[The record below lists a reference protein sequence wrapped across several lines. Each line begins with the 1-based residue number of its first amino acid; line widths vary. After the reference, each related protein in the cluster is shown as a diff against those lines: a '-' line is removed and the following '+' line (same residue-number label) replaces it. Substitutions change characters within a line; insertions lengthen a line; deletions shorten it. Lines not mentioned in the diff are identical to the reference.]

1 MEDLYDTIE
10 QYVLGKMPEGEKAE
24 FEARMNAD
32 PALQDEVAAFRVA
45 REILETGIAD
55 SLRADFAGWQSAK
68 AGPKP
73 ARRAF
78 LRVHSRVWAVAAS
91 LLLLL
96 GIFGYWRVSQYSGDT
111 LAANFYDSSELTTV
125 RSAPAGQGE
134 LDAGLSALRAGNFE
148 AAATAFQAFEPSNPY
163 YIDAQYLLANT
174 WYQSGKLNDAETI
187 LQQLQTN
194 SDPVISEKA
203 DWLLLLA
210 YLKDGRKGNPET
222 IQLLDKISA
231 DPGHSF
237 YPKAAELKREL
248 GRFWSGWSR

>member
-10 QYVLGKMPEGEKAE
+10 QYVLGKMPEGERAG

-32 PALQDEVAAFRVA
+32 PDLKEEVAAFRVA
-45 REILETGIAD
+45 RQVLETGIAD
-55 SLRADFAGWQSAK
+55 SLRADFAEWK
-68 AGPKP
+68 ADQADPKP

-111 LAANFYDSSELTTV
+111 LASNFYDSSELTAV

-148 AAATAFQAFEPSNPY
+148 AAASAFQAFDPSNAY
-163 YIDAQYLLANT
+163 FTDAQYLLANT
-174 WYQSGKLNDAETI
+174 WYQSGKLGEAEAI
-187 LQQLQTN
+187 LKQLQTN
-194 SDPVISEKA
+194 SDPEISEKA

-210 YLKDGRKGNPET
+210 YLKGGRKGSPET
-222 IQLLDKISA
+222 TQLLDKITG
-231 DPGHSF
+231 DTGHSF
-237 YPKAAELKREL
+237 YPKAVELKREL
-248 GRFWSGWSR
+248 GSFWSGWSR